1 MKTKDDAT
9 AAVASIG
16 DAAECGKLADALV
29 RRVLGR
35 VMRQARSVATALDY
49 VLALSRD
56 VRANAWEVAE
66 KAGHEGPYRMQALL
80 GRYKWSWQDLREQ
93 LAPLAAGCLPDDPGD
108 LIGPGLAIDE
118 TAHLRKGDAAAC
130 VAPQHAGVTGK
141 VENCV
146 SWVFTALVTACAQA
160 WADFDVYMPKSWAG
174 DPGRRQKAGIPE
186 ELAFAT
192 KPDLAIEQ
200 VRRVMAS
207 GIRVLWAAAD
217 EVYGRCGDFR
227 AALRAARLAYV
238 VIVPCSQVI
247 TLAKDKAA
255 RADQAFSGAVF
266 ERRSAGNG
274 QKGPR
279 YSDWALVATA
289 DPREFLLVRR
299 LPARGKHQY
308 TFYLCWA
315 PQGRPATMTYFV
327 TIAGRRWPVE
337 TTFRSGKDA
346 LGWDQS
352 QARTFTAQCR
362 HTALTALAQIRA
374 AAVRSAL
381 AAAIA
386 LPATADEARPV
397 APATPASEPDSA
409 DLRIYTGDAPLPVTA
424 GLPCPPGIPPVRL
437 SDAETVRID
446 RLARDHKAGILS
458 IARLAFHLRWSTWR
472 RRHQARARWHH
483 YTARL
488 AALAA

>member
-1 MKTKDDAT
+1 M
-9 AAVASIG
+9 
-16 DAAECGKLADALV
+16 
-29 RRVLGR
+29 
-35 VMRQARSVATALDY
+35 
-49 VLALSRD
+49 
-56 VRANAWEVAE
+56 
-66 KAGHEGPYRMQALL
+66 
-80 GRYKWSWQDLREQ
+80 
-93 LAPLAAGCLPDDPGD
+93 
-108 LIGPGLAIDE
+108 
-118 TAHLRKGDAAAC
+118 
-130 VAPQHAGVTGK
+130 
-141 VENCV
+141 
-146 SWVFTALVTACAQA
+146 
-160 WADFDVYMPKSWAG
+160 
-174 DPGRRQKAGIPE
+174 GRR
-186 ELAFAT
+186 
-192 KPDLAIEQ
+192 
-200 VRRVMAS
+200 
-207 GIRVLWAAAD
+207 D

-227 AALRAARLAYV
+227 AALRAAGLAYV

-409 DLRIYTGDAPLPVTA
+409 DLQIYTGDAPLPVTA
-424 GLPCPPGIPPVRL
+424 GPPLPARNPAR
-437 SDAETVRID
+437 ETVGRRD
-446 RLARDHKAGILS
+446 RPH
-458 IARLAFHLRWSTWR
+458 
-472 RRHQARARWHH
+472 
-483 YTARL
+483 
-488 AALAA
+488 